1 MSTPEDDTF
10 LEIVTLTCL
19 RCGHSWI
26 RRKVTP
32 PKNCPKCI
40 SPYWNKPRQR
50 GKRSEKSEKKEI
62 TEDTSRSATDEQ
74 RDSGI
79 VEVRTPDKEVVKDGN
94 LVFPPYLCCRAQ
106 KRYDK
111 DEDKV

>member
-1 MSTPEDDTF
+1 MSTTEDDNI
-10 LEIVTLTCL
+10 LESVTLTCL

-50 GKRSEKSEKKEI
+50 GKRSEKSEKKES
-62 TEDTSRSATDEQ
+62 TEDTSRSVTDKQQE
-74 RDSGI
+74 SGI
-79 VEVRTPDKEVVKDGN
+79 GEVQTPDTEVVKDGN
-94 LVFPPYLCCRAQ
+94 LVFPPYLCCHAQ
-106 KRYDK
+106 KRY
-111 DEDKV
+111 EE

>member
-1 MSTPEDDTF
+1 MSTTEDDNI
-10 LEIVTLTCL
+10 LESVTLTCL

-50 GKRSEKSEKKEI
+50 AKKSDKKEV
-62 TEDTSRSATDEQ
+62 AKDEN
-74 RDSGI
+74 RVHPS
-79 VEVRTPDKEVVKDGN
+79 
-94 LVFPPYLCCRAQ
+94 YLCCVAE
-106 KRYDK
+106 KRYEKDK
-111 DEDKV
+111 DNV